1 MKSLED
7 RYEEAKEDPVKVKR
21 AFTAIWV
28 ASYAMLILGAFI
40 IVGVLIYERLL
51 RTKKQGPLGPIFPL
65 YLTKT
70 SVVTACFCLLF
81 IAYAGRSPH
90 PTHRS
95 CHANA
100 IYFRRS
106 GWP

>member
-51 RTKKQGPLGPIFPL
+51 RTKKQGPSGPIFHFTP
-65 YLTKT
+65 
-70 SVVTACFCLLF
+70 TAC
-81 IAYAGRSPH
+81 
-90 PTHRS
+90 T
-95 CHANA
+95 
-100 IYFRRS
+100 S
-106 GWP
+106 GSRHVHGQLATRPSGCRVARH

>member
-7 RYEEAKEDPVKVKR
+7 RFEEAKEDPVKVRR

-51 RTKKQGPLGPIFPL
+51 RTKKQGPSGPIFPSL
-65 YLTKT
+65 NLII
-70 SVVTACFCLLF
+70 C
-81 IAYAGRSPH
+81 IP
-90 PTHRS
+90 
-95 CHANA
+95 
-100 IYFRRS
+100 
-106 GWP
+106 

>member
-51 RTKKQGPLGPIFPL
+51 RTKKQGPSGPIFPFLPYNL
-65 YLTKT
+65 YIMDVLVCPWTGG
-70 SVVTACFCLLF
+70 S
-81 IAYAGRSPH
+81 RS
-90 PTHRS
+90 RQ
-95 CHANA
+95 CW
-100 IYFRRS
+100 R
-106 GWP
+106 WPS

>member
-51 RTKKQGPLGPIFPL
+51 RTKKQGPSGPIFPL
-65 YLTKT
+65 YQTLHFVYLRTLAHPWT
-70 SVVTACFCLLF
+70 DGSGSRLCW
-81 IAYAGRSPH
+81 RSP
-90 PTHRS
+90 
-95 CHANA
+95 
-100 IYFRRS
+100 
-106 GWP
+106 